1 MRYAASTMFRFEQK
15 RDECMDFLITRTAHY
30 IVEHCYSCAVPGYLI
45 VSTTDDVDSISTLS
59 APAQSQL
66 GSVLAL
72 AGELVTDVVQPLK
85 VYCAQFGEEDA
96 RLHFHVFPRSGEMTA
111 RFIQEFPEQ
120 DQLIHGPLLLDWA
133 RSAFSASNEE
143 VWSIA
148 RPVIETM
155 KLHCKA
161 SQKNN

>member
-1 MRYAASTMFRFEQK
+1 
-15 RDECMDFLITRTAHY
+15 MDFLIIRTGHY

-45 VSTTDDVDSISTLS
+45 VSSTDDVDSISRLS
-59 APAQSQL
+59 GPAQSQL
-66 GSVLAL
+66 GSVLAH
-72 AGELVTDVVQPLK
+72 AVEMVTDAVQPLK

-111 RFIQEFPEQ
+111 RFVKEFPEQ

-133 RSAFSASNEE
+133 RTEFSAGKEE

-148 RPVIETM
+148 APVVEKM
-155 KLHCKA
+155 KVRSKA
-161 SQKNN
+161 NQAGV